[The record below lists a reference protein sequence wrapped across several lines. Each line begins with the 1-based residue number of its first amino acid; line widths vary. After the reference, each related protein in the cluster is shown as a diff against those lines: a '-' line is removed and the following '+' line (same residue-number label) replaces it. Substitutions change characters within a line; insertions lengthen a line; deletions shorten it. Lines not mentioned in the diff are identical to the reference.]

1 MPSPP
6 IDRLVTLTRDLI
18 VIPST
23 ESRPGERARCFTLL
37 RNHLESLPGIQIRDY
52 ESEGFASM
60 TVMPQGVEKPD
71 ILMVAHLDVIEHPHL
86 DAYTSRIADG
96 RIYGSGSGDMKG
108 QAAIMLELFC
118 DLQRRHPG
126 LSIGLAYT
134 SDEERGGENGVRHL
148 FEDVGLRCGLAIV
161 PDGGSIH
168 DVTVAEKGILH
179 VNLSTS
185 GRESHAARPWLATNA
200 LTVLMRGMLRV
211 CDHFEALK
219 EPGLDDHWYPTC
231 VPTILNTPNQT
242 INCIPG
248 EATGHLDLRFPPPHT
263 RESLLATICELAG
276 PDITIAKVMGAEST
290 HLAPDPLYLEVTEEL
305 TGEPVRLV
313 RASGGSDARFIAQF
327 GIPVVLSRPL
337 VGNLHGLD
345 EWIDI
350 ESMGLYYRIC
360 EEFIRRKLG
369 IDEYTAHH
377 HDL

>member
-1 MPSPP
+1 MSPPP

-23 ESRPGERARCFTLL
+23 ESRPEERARCFTLL
-37 RNHLESLPGIQIRDY
+37 RNHLEALGGITIRDFS
-52 ESEGFASM
+52 SEGFASM
-60 TVMPQGVEKPD
+60 TVIPQGIDTPD
-71 ILMVAHLDVIEHPHL
+71 ILLVAHLDVIEHPHP
-86 DAYTSRIADG
+86 DAYTSRVTEG
-96 RIYGSGSGDMKG
+96 RIYGPGSGDMKG

-126 LSIGLAYT
+126 LSFGLAYT

-148 FEDVGLRCGLAIV
+148 FEDIGLRCGLAIV

-179 VNLSTS
+179 VNLSTA
-185 GRESHAARPWLATNA
+185 GRESHAARPWLVPNA
-200 LTVLMRGMLRV
+200 LIALMRGVLRV

-219 EPGLDDHWYPTC
+219 ESGLNDHWYPTC

-248 EATGHLDLRFPPPHT
+248 EATAHLDLRYPPPHT
-263 RESLLATICELAG
+263 RESLLATIRELAG
-276 PDITIAKVMGAEST
+276 PEIAVATVMGAEST
-290 HLAPDPLYLEVTEEL
+290 QLSPDPLYLQVTEEL
-305 TGEPVRLV
+305 TGEAVRLV

-360 EEFIRRKLG
+360 EQFILRKIG
-369 IDEYTAHH
+369 KAHLIH
-377 HDL
+377 

>member
-23 ESRPGERARCFTLL
+23 ENRPEERARCFTLL
-37 RNHLESLPGIQIRDY
+37 RNHVEALGGITIR
-52 ESEGFASM
+52 EFVSEGFASM
-60 TVMPQGVEKPD
+60 TVMPQGIETPD
-71 ILMVAHLDVIEHPHL
+71 VLMVAHLDVIEHPHIGS
-86 DAYTSRIADG
+86 YTSRVNDG
-96 RIYGSGSGDMKG
+96 RIYGPGSGDMKG

-118 DLQRRHPG
+118 DFQRRHPG

-134 SDEERGGENGVRHL
+134 SDEERGGENGVRYL
-148 FEDVGLRCGLAIV
+148 FEDIGLRCGLAIV

-179 VNLSTS
+179 LKLSTQ
-185 GRESHAARPWLATNA
+185 GRESHAARPWLVPNA
-200 LTVLMRGMLRV
+200 LTTLMRGIQRL
-211 CDHFEALK
+211 CDHFESLRSTDS
-219 EPGLDDHWYPTC
+219 GDHWYPTC
-231 VPTILNTPNQT
+231 VPTILHTPNQT

-248 EATGHLDLRFPPPHT
+248 EASAFIDLRFPPPHT
-263 RESLLATICELAG
+263 QDSLLTMIRELAG
-276 PDITIAKVMGAEST
+276 PEITASNIMGAEST
-290 HLAPDPLYLEVTEEL
+290 HLAPDPLYLQVTEKL

-327 GIPVVLSRPL
+327 GTPVILSRPL

-360 EEFIRRKLG
+360 EQFILRKLG
-369 IDEYTAHH
+369 GQN
-377 HDL
+377 